1 MPFFEQA
8 REHSGWRFHQ
18 TCGLLAKWMWS
29 CCGLAVWHH
38 CWLETSCTTLFWARL
53 GKVSWG
59 LLRLKRTPFRSSE
72 VSGTF
77 WPSRWRHPVVV
88 IAPEST
94 RKTWGCYVG
103 HALRTMFLI
112 YLYILVMV
120 QFSSC
125 VFFVVLL
132 SLHTYITYSG
142 TCHQN
147 VFHELIH
154 FICFTTEKPS
164 ADLTWLWL
172 TMEKITMFH
181 RSFVYKTSLVV

>member
-94 RKTWGCYVG
+94 RKSWGCYVG

-132 SLHTYITYSG
+132 SLHTYTYIYNILWHMSPKCISRVD
-142 TCHQN
+142 T
-147 VFHELIH
+147 FHLFHHRET
-154 FICFTTEKPS
+154 ICWFNMTM
-164 ADLTWLWL
+164 ADYG
-172 TMEKITMFH
+172 KNH
-181 RSFVYKTSLVV
+181 HVS